1 LERSSLV
8 DNSDRT
14 GESVSGNVGGLNRLA
29 GGLGDGVLDVS
40 AGNLGDS
47 VAVLNLDGDDLH
59 LGVVDAVLGG
69 DLVAG
74 VLDGGHSRVG
84 NSMGNGGDSS
94 VGNRGNSGVGK
105 GSTGGVGKGS
115 TGNMGTIGG
124 SNTSIED
131 LSISLSLSLGLSI
144 SLSLHDMGNSRG
156 GVTDGVNN
164 ILADLLVLDL
174 LGVNKFLGADVLS
187 SGNAGLG
194 HQDLVLNLAVG
205 GGGSHHGGSS
215 QRCSGSNVSSMRN
228 GSYGSGGSQ
237 GSTGTQGSTSNSS
250 YWSMERSG
258 SKETAGVQLGVS
270 ISFSFSLSSWCSV
283 GSCGKEENGINL

>member
-1 LERSSLV
+1 V

-215 QRCSGSNVSSMRN
+215 QRCSGGNVSSVGN
-228 GSYGSGGSQ
+228 GSYGSSGSQ
-237 GSTGTQGSTSNSS
+237 GSTMNSS
-250 YWSMERSG
+250 YWGMERSA
-258 SKETAGVQLGVS
+258 SEETAGVQLGVS

>member
-1 LERSSLV
+1 V

-14 GESVSGNVGGLNRLA
+14 GESVSGNVGGLHRLA

-215 QRCSGSNVSSMRN
+215 QRCSGGNVSSVGN
-228 GSYGSGGSQ
+228 GSYGSSGSQ
-237 GSTGTQGSTSNSS
+237 GSTMNSS
-250 YWSMERSG
+250 YWGMERSA
-258 SKETAGVQLGVS
+258 SEETAGVQLGVS

>member
-1 LERSSLV
+1 VDESSIGKGI
-8 DNSDRT
+8 S
-14 GESVSGNVGGLNRLA
+14 SNVGGLHRLA
-29 GGLGDGVLDVS
+29 GGLGDGVLHIT

-47 VAVLNLDGDDLH
+47 VAVLNLHGDDLH

-215 QRCSGSNVSSMRN
+215 QRCSGGNVSSVGN
-228 GSYGSGGSQ
+228 GSYGSSGSQ
-237 GSTGTQGSTSNSS
+237 GSTMNSS
-250 YWSMERSG
+250 YWGMERSA
-258 SKETAGVQLGVS
+258 SEETAGVQLGVS